1 MTIRKERAYIS
12 PAPQKDR
19 VMGMLDGLV
28 EGMVG
33 AEMVYVVNGI
43 LQKHGGMQGVM
54 GQLQSQGLGPSVS
67 SWMSEGPTAAPAT
80 PDQMHQAFGTQ
91 TINDLAAKSGLTPDE
106 LAQKLAQVLPHAVSA
121 SASTGTPPPPANP

>member
-1 MTIRKERAYIS
+1 
-12 PAPQKDR
+12 
-19 VMGMLDGLV
+19 MGMLDGLV

-67 SWMSEGPTAAPAT
+67 SWMSQGPTAAPAT

-106 LAQKLAQVLPHAVSA
+106 LAQKLATVLPHAVNASA
-121 SASTGTPPPPANP
+121 SSTGTPPPPMPPTT